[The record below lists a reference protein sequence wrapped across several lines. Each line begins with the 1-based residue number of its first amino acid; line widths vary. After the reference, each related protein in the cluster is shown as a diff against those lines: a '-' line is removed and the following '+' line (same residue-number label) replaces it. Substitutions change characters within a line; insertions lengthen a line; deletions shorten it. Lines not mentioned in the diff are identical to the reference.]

1 MARRSELLTRAA
13 ILLLVSPVLGSIFA
27 LAALLGM
34 ANPGVFILAV
44 PAAIYG
50 AVIGAAMSPIP
61 ALCLLHGPLRQSL
74 AFVGISTSIAAMI
87 GGWFGPMTPY
97 PVVWAAIA
105 YIASCVSWLV
115 FSLFLPVERHASS
128 ETIFCPC
135 GYDLTGIESP
145 RCPECGASFPDS
157 IGCPP
162 NGSSTSKA

>member
-1 MARRSELLTRAA
+1 MARKSELLTRAA

-44 PAAIYG
+44 PVAMYG

-61 ALCLLHGPLRQSL
+61 ALCLLRGRLRQAL

-105 YIASCVSWLV
+105 YIASCVSWLA
-115 FSLFLPVERHASS
+115 FSFFLPAEHHA
-128 ETIFCPC
+128 TNDTLVCAC
-135 GYDLTGIESP
+135 GYDLTGLEST
-145 RCPECGASFPDS
+145 RCPECGSSFPASNASTPD
-157 IGCPP
+157 
-162 NGSSTSKA
+162 GSPRLKA